1 MTKILNV
8 GYYEG
13 GAVLKKNK
21 ENVNQLRWNSK

>member
-8 GYYEG
+8 GYYEE

-21 ENVNQLRWNSK
+21 ENVILIKMEF